1 MYNYMLQLY
10 EISDFFAASYAN
22 FLLAC
27 VNVVISQMWCDLI
40 GTTMFA
46 NARFL
51 SECPMS
57 IR

>member
-1 MYNYMLQLY
+1 MLQLY